1 MVRMGCLLLLRHGE
15 STYNARQ
22 VFTGLLD
29 VGLTE
34 AGEAQVGIAAALIR
48 AEGIAPDVVWQ
59 STMLRSRRTTEL
71 LMGHLGL
78 DAMPL
83 RSTWRLVER
92 AYGVMTNLPKSEARQ
107 RYGERA
113 FHQWRRT
120 IDGRPP
126 HAPAEQVADWTN
138 PAPVADRGPLDAGVG
153 ESLADVIER
162 VRPWWTDEVLPDLA
176 AGKTVFV
183 VAHGNTLRAL
193 ADVVLGLTDQ
203 EVEDLNIPAGHPLL
217 LPFDGGRAGAP
228 RYLDPAVAALAAA
241 AVAAEGGT

>member
-1 MVRMGCLLLLRHGE
+1 MGQLLILRHGE

-34 AGEAQVGIAAALIR
+34 GGEAQVGVAAALIR
-48 AEGIAPDVVWQ
+48 AEQISPDVVWQ

-71 LMGHLGL
+71 LLDHLGL
-78 DAMPL
+78 ASFPV

-92 AYGVMTNLPKSEARQ
+92 AYGVLTNVGKSEARQ

-126 HAPAEQVADWTN
+126 HAAADQVATWTD
-138 PAPVADRGPLDAGVG
+138 PTPVADRGPLDAGVG

-162 VRPWWTDEVLPDLA
+162 VRPWWTDEVMPDLE
-176 AGKTVFV
+176 AGRTVFV

-193 ADVVLGLTDQ
+193 ADLVLALSDQ
-203 EVEDLNIPAGHPLL
+203 EVEDLNIPAGHPLVVD
-217 LPFDGGRAGAP
+217 FADGHAGAP
-228 RYLDPAVAALAAA
+228 RYLDPDVAALAAA

>member
-1 MVRMGCLLLLRHGE
+1 MGQLLILRHGE

-29 VGLTE
+29 VGLTPG
-34 AGEAQVGIAAALIR
+34 GEAQVGVAAALIR
-48 AEGIAPDVVWQ
+48 AEDIVPDVVWQ

-78 DAMPL
+78 PTFPV

-92 AYGVMTNLPKSEARQ
+92 AYGVLTNVGKSEARHQ
-107 RYGERA
+107 YGERA
-113 FHQWRRT
+113 FHEWRRT
-120 IDGRPP
+120 IGGRPP
-126 HAPAEQVADWTN
+126 HADADQVSTWTD
-138 PAPVADRGPLDAGVG
+138 PAPVVDRGPLDAGVG
-153 ESLADVIER
+153 ESLADVIDR
-162 VRPWWTDEVLPDLA
+162 VRPWWLDEVMPDLE
-176 AGKTVFV
+176 AGRTVFV

-193 ADVVLGLTDQ
+193 ADLVLALTDQ

-217 LPFDGGRAGAP
+217 VEFSDGRAGAP
-228 RYLDPAVAALAAA
+228 RYLDPDVAALAAA